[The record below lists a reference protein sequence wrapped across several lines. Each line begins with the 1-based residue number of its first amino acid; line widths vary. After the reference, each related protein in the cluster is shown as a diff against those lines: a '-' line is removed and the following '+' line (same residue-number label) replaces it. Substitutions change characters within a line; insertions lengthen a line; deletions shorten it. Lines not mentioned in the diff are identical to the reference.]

1 MPTEYF
7 EQRERALLGQRYEQL
22 YAAPQQTAERGV
34 TVSALRTTP
43 EQFAQRA
50 DFPLEPS
57 PFCKAAFVVH
67 QPDFKP
73 GRHPYHHAGVFYSQ
87 EPSASSAAPLLG
99 VQPGMR
105 VLDLC
110 AAPGGKSSQLA
121 AALQGR
127 GVLVSNEYVAA
138 RAEILKSNLERMGVS
153 NAVVLNET
161 PARIAEA
168 LPEFFDRVLVDA
180 PCSGEGMFRKEP
192 VALQQHCEALVKQ
205 CAELGAQILD
215 CAAAALAPG
224 GQLVYSTCTFAP
236 EEDEGQVAAFLQ
248 RHPEFVL
255 ADVLGNVD
263 YTFGSAGEEN
273 RTGGLPLDVSKV
285 RRIWPCQGGEG
296 HFIARLIKAGTPRT
310 LPAPGEYTPEE
321 QLWLAAAAEQ
331 SKKQKPGKGK
341 PARAE
346 SRDARASRRE
356 NARVLREEV
365 QGKRGRRA
373 GDSGA
378 GESAS
383 PAQSLAAWHEFAAQ
397 YFPALADRPAVVHGG
412 GVLLPVPFPQTG
424 LHVLRAGVF
433 VGSVQKGRFIPEHHL
448 FTAFGARC
456 TNREELTLADPRVT
470 DYLSGREMVAST
482 AADGWCCVTV
492 DGYPLGGG
500 KVSAGRVK
508 NHYPKALRL
517 L

>member
-7 EQRERALLGQRYEQL
+7 EQRERALLGPRYEQL

-50 DFPLEPS
+50 DFQLEPS

-248 RHPEFVL
+248 RHPEFAL

-296 HFIARLIKAGTPRT
+296 HFIARLVKAGTPRA
-310 LPAPGEYTPEE
+310 LPAPGCYPPEE

-331 SKKQKPGKGK
+331 NRKQKPGKGK
-341 PARAE
+341 PARSE
-346 SRDARASRRE
+346 RGDARASRRE
-356 NARVLREEV
+356 NARALRDAV
-365 QGKRGRRA
+365 QGSRRRESA
-373 GDSGA
+373 AA
-378 GESAS
+378 GESVT
-383 PAQSLAAWHEFAAQ
+383 PAQSLAAWNAFAQQ

-412 GVLLPVPFPQTG
+412 GVLLPAAFPQTG

-433 VGSVQKGRFIPEHHL
+433 VGSLQKGRFVPEHHL
-448 FTAFGARC
+448 FTAFGAQC
-456 TNREELTLADPRVT
+456 TNREELALADPRVVE
-470 DYLSGREMVAST
+470 YLSGREIAAAT

-492 DGYPLGGG
+492 DGFPLGGG

>member
-34 TVSALRTTP
+34 TVSVLRTTP

-215 CAAAALAPG
+215 CAAAADLTIALYNPASHG
-224 GQLVYSTCTFAP
+224 RPDHVKRACDNL
-236 EEDEGQVAAFLQ
+236 
-248 RHPEFVL
+248 
-255 ADVLGNVD
+255 
-263 YTFGSAGEEN
+263 
-273 RTGGLPLDVSKV
+273 LPL
-285 RRIWPCQGGEG
+285 RR
-296 HFIARLIKAGTPRT
+296 RRT
-310 LPAPGEYTPEE
+310 
-321 QLWLAAAAEQ
+321 
-331 SKKQKPGKGK
+331 
-341 PARAE
+341 
-346 SRDARASRRE
+346 
-356 NARVLREEV
+356 
-365 QGKRGRRA
+365 
-373 GDSGA
+373 
-378 GESAS
+378 
-383 PAQSLAAWHEFAAQ
+383 
-397 YFPALADRPAVVHGG
+397 
-412 GVLLPVPFPQTG
+412 
-424 LHVLRAGVF
+424 
-433 VGSVQKGRFIPEHHL
+433 KGR
-448 FTAFGARC
+448 
-456 TNREELTLADPRVT
+456 
-470 DYLSGREMVAST
+470 
-482 AADGWCCVTV
+482 
-492 DGYPLGGG
+492 
-500 KVSAGRVK
+500 
-508 NHYPKALRL
+508 
-517 L
+517 

>member
-22 YAAPQQTAERGV
+22 YAALQQTAERGV

-50 DFPLEPS
+50 DFPLKPS

-248 RHPEFVL
+248 RHPEFAL

-296 HFIARLIKAGTPRT
+296 HFMARLVKAGTPRT
-310 LPAPGEYTPEE
+310 LPPEGEYTPEE
-321 QLWLAAAAEQ
+321 QLWLAAAAEAG
-331 SKKQKPGKGK
+331 KKGKGK
-341 PARAE
+341 TKELLDKVNSSIKGNEGSIVFLDKSQKHMYELNNQVRLINVMDYPIDNCDEFLGFICGIISQDHDLEEMYLDSFLTIASLDDEGDITKAIE
-346 SRDARASRRE
+346 KLDIISEKFKVKFILSVSRNIDKLPECAKAK
-356 NARVLREEV
+356 VII
-365 QGKRGRRA
+365 
-373 GDSGA
+373 
-378 GESAS
+378 
-383 PAQSLAAWHEFAAQ
+383 SL
-397 YFPALADRPAVVHGG
+397 
-412 GVLLPVPFPQTG
+412 
-424 LHVLRAGVF
+424 
-433 VGSVQKGRFIPEHHL
+433 
-448 FTAFGARC
+448 
-456 TNREELTLADPRVT
+456 
-470 DYLSGREMVAST
+470 
-482 AADGWCCVTV
+482 
-492 DGYPLGGG
+492 
-500 KVSAGRVK
+500 
-508 NHYPKALRL
+508 
-517 L
+517 

>member
-296 HFIARLIKAGTPRT
+296 HFIARLVKAGTPRT

-346 SRDARASRRE
+346 FRDARASRRE

-383 PAQSLAAWHEFAAQ
+383 PTQSLAAWHEFAAQ

-470 DYLSGREMVAST
+470 DYLSGREIAAST